1 MVESRSKKG
10 IANIKCSLF
19 FYIVNL
25 FLNIISR
32 KVFIDYLGIEVLGLN
47 TTVTNLLS
55 FLNLAE
61 LGIGNAIA
69 FTLYK
74 PLFLKDF
81 QVIREIVSVQAWLY
95 RRIAYFISIGA
106 LGLMLLFPVI
116 FKKIDLPLWYAYAT
130 FIVLLI
136 ASLLSYFVNYKQILL
151 SADQKEYKITL
162 CVQGIK
168 SLKTITR
175 VVVILYLINGY
186 VYWLTLELVGV
197 LVSALL
203 LNKIVN
209 KEYPWLFVK
218 VSDGKKLRN
227 KYPEII
233 VKTKQFFFHRISSF
247 VLNQTSPLIIYAFAS
262 LTMVA
267 IYGNYMLIVFG
278 GIALVNAF
286 FNGFNAGV
294 GNLVAEGDKKKIKS
308 FFWEITSF
316 RIWIAAIIC
325 VCFFKLCHPFISLW
339 VGKEYVL
346 DEMTFIVLTIYVFIS
361 LTRVNEAFLF
371 AYGLYQ
377 DIWAPII
384 EAILN
389 LGLSVLLGFIWGL
402 TGIISGVVISLVV
415 IVCIWKPYFLFK
427 MGFKDN
433 ILEYVSRYIKYYMMI
448 ALSFILSHLIL
459 NTMFIDFQSSYW
471 KLFEYACT
479 VGSCYAILSFLFF
492 YLFDNGMRQFTRRLL
507 NIFLK

>member
-168 SLKTITR
+168 SLKTITQ

-233 VKTKQFFFHRISSF
+233 VKTKQFFFS
-247 VLNQTSPLIIYAFAS
+247 
-262 LTMVA
+262 
-267 IYGNYMLIVFG
+267 
-278 GIALVNAF
+278 
-286 FNGFNAGV
+286 
-294 GNLVAEGDKKKIKS
+294 
-308 FFWEITSF
+308 
-316 RIWIAAIIC
+316 
-325 VCFFKLCHPFISLW
+325 
-339 VGKEYVL
+339 
-346 DEMTFIVLTIYVFIS
+346 
-361 LTRVNEAFLF
+361 
-371 AYGLYQ
+371 
-377 DIWAPII
+377 
-384 EAILN
+384 
-389 LGLSVLLGFIWGL
+389 
-402 TGIISGVVISLVV
+402 
-415 IVCIWKPYFLFK
+415 
-427 MGFKDN
+427 
-433 ILEYVSRYIKYYMMI
+433 
-448 ALSFILSHLIL
+448 SHLIICFKS
-459 NTMFIDFQSSYW
+459 N
-471 KLFEYACT
+471 
-479 VGSCYAILSFLFF
+479 
-492 YLFDNGMRQFTRRLL
+492 
-507 NIFLK
+507 